1 MSVEVTHICDICG
14 ERQVRMNDSRDMQA
28 VIFKWDSN
36 YTAFSANQVC
46 SPCRSYLQL
55 RFDEAL
61 HERQANVDT
70 S

>member
-28 VIFKWDSN
+28 IIIQWN
-36 YTAFSANQVC
+36 ANETVQVKQVC

-61 HERQANVDT
+61 HERQAGQC
-70 S
+70 

>member
-14 ERQVRMNDSRDMQA
+14 ERQVRMNDSRDMQS
-28 VIFKWDSN
+28 IFIQWHDNK
-36 YTAFSANQVC
+36 TFKANQVC